1 MKEYKI
7 ISPDFSWTKSKEN
20 FEQKINNYAKQG
32 WRVVNIYVT
41 ANNRVQALI
50 ERDKNR

>member
-7 ISPDFSWTKSKEN
+7 IKQRFSWTNSQKV
-20 FEQKINNYAKQG
+20 FEDDINNYARQG
-32 WRVVNIYVT
+32 WKVVNIYVHGGQ
-41 ANNRVQALI
+41 NCVLL

>member
-7 ISPDFSWTKSKEN
+7 IKQKFRWKASQKV
-20 FEQKINNYAKQG
+20 FEDDINNYAKQG
-32 WRVVNIYVT
+32 WRVVNIYVI
-41 ANNRVQALI
+41 NNQTNALI